1 MEGLGKNRRRPP
13 KRAFSPAQLLLLHG
27 PDAAARCC
35 CLLSPMLKLAV
46 PCTLA
51 PCLATQVGNISPWF
65 IGAFIT
71 PLVLMLAVNLLLMYH
86 GVDEATYR

>member
-1 MEGLGKNRRRPP
+1 
-13 KRAFSPAQLLLLHG
+13 
-27 PDAAARCC
+27 
-35 CLLSPMLKLAV
+35 MLKLAV

-71 PLVLMLAVNLLLMYH
+71 PLVLMLAVIRGGCNGL
-86 GVDEATYR
+86 E